1 MTRYGK
7 MMLTRMMLRRE
18 RRILALYAHVYAE

>member
-7 MMLTRMMLRRE
+7 MVLARMMLRNE
-18 RRILALYAHVYAE
+18 RRVLAAYAHVYAE